1 MWKEPCRKQVI
12 DNVQIDHTKFEMFMS
27 QNVDVHVGLRTPISM
42 VVPNVVAN
50 DGVDKVEEY
59 DFSFKNDG

>member
-1 MWKEPCRKQVI
+1 
-12 DNVQIDHTKFEMFMS
+12 MFML

-59 DFSFKNDG
+59 DFSLKNDG

>member
-1 MWKEPCRKQVI
+1 
-12 DNVQIDHTKFEMFMS
+12 
-27 QNVDVHVGLRTPISM
+27 M